1 MIQFNI
7 PTPHKSVESVVLIAR
22 RAYRS
27 ESGHQH
33 SVGAADDVALVIKE
47 EWLDLIL
54 RGIATLSWLKTRSA
68 VDAAVGMSL
77 HQQRSHESDSIITCL
92 PTMAEQLCTGDISC
106 LPGNC
111 GIYVRV
117 QEEQAQ
123 RTARYARCRGRRRRR
138 RRRGRRL
145 P

>member
-7 PTPHKSVESVVLIAR
+7 PTPHK
-22 RAYRS
+22 
-27 ESGHQH
+27 HQH
-33 SVGAADDVALVIKE
+33 SVEAADDVALVIKE

-111 GIYVRV
+111 EIYVRM
-117 QEEQAQ
+117 
-123 RTARYARCRGRRRRR
+123 R
-138 RRRGRRL
+138 
-145 P
+145 